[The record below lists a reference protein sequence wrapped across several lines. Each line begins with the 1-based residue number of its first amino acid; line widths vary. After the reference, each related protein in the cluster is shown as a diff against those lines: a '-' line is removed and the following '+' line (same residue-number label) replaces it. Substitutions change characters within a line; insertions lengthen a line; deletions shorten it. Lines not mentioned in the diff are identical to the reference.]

1 MTKIVFMGTPEFSVP
16 ILEGLVTAG
25 YDVAAVVTQPDRA
38 VGRKKKIIASPVKN
52 KALELGISVLQPEKI
67 SGSQELEEIDQI
79 RPDLI
84 VTAAFGQF
92 LPEKLLQIP
101 TYGALNVH
109 ASLLPK
115 YRGGAPVHYA
125 IINGENETGVSI
137 MEMVKKMDAGSVYA
151 QESVPIMHEDD
162 VGTMFTKLSYVGRD
176 LLLKVLPQILS
187 GSLFSVEQDEQQ
199 VTFAPN
205 IRPEEEVIDWRQTAQ
220 EIDQKVRG
228 MRPWP
233 IAYTTYQGNRWK
245 IWSVSVLT
253 ERTEANPGTI
263 IRATKG
269 QLWVACGN
277 QSILA
282 IEELQ
287 PSGKN
292 KQKITDFLNGMGQK
306 VAVGEQVGQDEE

>member
-25 YDVAAVVTQPDRA
+25 YDIAAVVTQPDRA

-67 SGSQELEEIDQI
+67 SGSQEMEEIAQL

-101 TYGALNVH
+101 ARGALNVH

-125 IINGENETGVSI
+125 IINGEDETGVSI
-137 MEMVKKMDAGSVYA
+137 MDMVKKMDAGSVYA
-151 QESVPIMHEDD
+151 QEVVSITREDD

-176 LLLKVLPQILS
+176 LLLKVLPQILA
-187 GSLFSVEQDEQQ
+187 GSLLSVEQDEQQ

-205 IRPEEEVIDWRQTAQ
+205 IKPEEEIIDWQKTAQ

-245 IWSVSVLT
+245 IWSVSILEEKT
-253 ERTEANPGTI
+253 EEKPGTI
-263 IRATKG
+263 IRSTKG

-277 QSILA
+277 QSVLA

-292 KQKITDFLNGMGQK
+292 KQEVTDFLNGAGK
-306 VAVGEQVGQDEE
+306 NVAVGQQVGQDEL